1 VEDKNKEVRIA
12 LIVIVVLL
20 VIFALASL
28 WTANFNV
35 VAWGGSGTEDALVV
49 DADTVREAAE
59 VPQQAVPHSASP
71 HAELPHAELPHA
83 ASLHSTVPHA
93 TSPPIAGAT
102 EAAGNRAGKQVLNN
116 KLLAAEA
123 YRRSADSG
131 NAEAQFKMGEAYSNG
146 QVVPLDPMAIIWYR
160 KSAAQ
165 GFALAQYRLGV
176 IYLQSERAPR
186 YLVVAYA
193 LFSVAAASA
202 KGPVPDAGQQLR
214 ELRQTM
220 TVLQIQDG
228 DALAEQFD
236 DLDSFLSTLDRALR

>member
-1 VEDKNKEVRIA
+1 VEDKNKEVRVA

-20 VIFALASL
+20 LIFALASL

-35 VAWGGSGTEDALVV
+35 ATWGGSGTEDALVV
-49 DADTVREAAE
+49 DVDTVREAAE
-59 VPQQAVPHSASP
+59 MPQSALPHSASP
-71 HAELPHAELPHA
+71 HATVP
-83 ASLHSTVPHA
+83 HSTVPHSVMP
-93 TSPPIAGAT
+93 SPVSGAT
-102 EAAGNRAGKQVLNN
+102 EAAGHRAGKQVLNN

-146 QVVPLDPMAIIWYR
+146 QIVPLDPMAIIWYR

-165 GFALAQYRLGV
+165 GFAQAQYRLGV
-176 IYLQSERAPR
+176 IYLQSERTAK
-186 YLVVAYA
+186 YQVIAYA
-193 LFSVAAASA
+193 LFRVAVSRSDGA
-202 KGPVPDAGQQLR
+202 VPDAGQQLR

>member
-20 VIFALASL
+20 LIFALASL

-59 VPQQAVPHSASP
+59 VPQQPLPHSASP
-71 HAELPHAELPHA
+71 HAAVPHA
-83 ASLHSTVPHA
+83 ALLHSTVPHA
-93 TSPPIAGAT
+93 ASPPIAGAT
-102 EAAGNRAGKQVLNN
+102 EATGNRAGKQVLNN

-131 NAEAQFKMGEAYSNG
+131 NAEAQFKMGEAYGNG
-146 QVVPLDPMAIIWYR
+146 QIVPLDPMAIVWYR

-176 IYLQSERAPR
+176 IYLQSGQTSRF
-186 YLVVAYA
+186 LVVAYA
-193 LFSVAAASA
+193 LFIVAASNSA
-202 KGPVPDAGQQLR
+202 GAVGDVRQQLQ

-228 DALAEQFD
+228 EALAEQFN
-236 DLDSFLSTLDRALR
+236 DLDRFLSTLDHALR